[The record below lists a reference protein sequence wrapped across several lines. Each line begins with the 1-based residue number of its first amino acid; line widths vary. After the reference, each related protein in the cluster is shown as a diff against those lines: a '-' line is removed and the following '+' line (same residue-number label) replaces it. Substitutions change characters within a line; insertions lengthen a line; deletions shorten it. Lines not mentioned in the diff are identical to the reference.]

1 MARLTGKTA
10 IITGAAGGIGV
21 AAVKRFVAEGARVL
35 AVDIDESALSNAL
48 DGVQDDRASAMVAD
62 VTKAHDMAACVDA
75 AVSRYDKL
83 DIALLNAGIEGQV
96 TPITEYPEDMFDRV
110 LAINVRG
117 VWLGLKYAM
126 RAMTLAG
133 GGSIVITSSIAGVR
147 GRQGICAYV
156 ASKHAVV
163 GLMRT
168 AALEGAGA
176 NIRVNTVNPAPVDT
190 RMIRSLEV
198 GFDPDDPDS
207 VRRRYVDASPM
218 KRYATP
224 DEAANL
230 MLFLASDESSHCTGS
245 TYMLDGGRTAG

>member
-10 IITGAAGGIGV
+10 IITGAAGGIGS
-21 AAVKRFVAEGARVL
+21 AAIKRFVAEGAKVL
-35 AVDIDESALSNAL
+35 AVDIDESGLSRAL
-48 DGVQDDRASAMVAD
+48 DDIDGDRGSAMVAD
-62 VTKAHDMAACVDA
+62 VTEEHDVARSVDA
-75 AVSRYDKL
+75 AVSRYGKL

-96 TPITEYPEDMFDRV
+96 APITDYPEDVFDRV

-117 VWLGLKYAM
+117 VWLGLKHCM
-126 RAMTLAG
+126 RVMAPAG

-147 GRQGICAYV
+147 GRSGICAYV

-168 AALEGAGA
+168 AALEGAETG
-176 NIRVNTVNPAPVDT
+176 IRVNTVNPSPIDT

-198 GFDPDDPDS
+198 GYNPDDPDS
-207 VRRRYVDASPM
+207 VRQRYIAASPM
-218 KRYATP
+218 KRYGAP
-224 DEAANL
+224 DEVANL

-245 TYMLDGGRTAG
+245 VFMLDGGRSAG